1 MTTETVFALTLYSIE
16 SIIHET
22 GSCVGYSFDTGSL
35 TALKSDK
42 ANSSPLEYVIAVSS
56 VYELALT
63 EVILTGVVILP
74 PVTYQPILSVDVL
87 TSFVFNVV
95 VEEPDELVVTNL
107 LLKFTH
113 ILFFGDTGVLL
124 LL

>member
-1 MTTETVFALTLYSIE
+1 MTTLTVFALTLYSIV

-22 GSCVGYSFDTGSL
+22 GSCVGYSFETGNL
-35 TALKSDK
+35 TALKEDK
-42 ANSSPLEYVIAVSS
+42 ANSSLLEYEIAVSS

-74 PVTYQPILSVDVL
+74 PVTYQPILSVDVF

-95 VEEPDELVVTNL
+95 VEEPDELVVTNFS
-107 LLKFTH
+107 LKFTQ
-113 ILFFGDTGVLL
+113 ILFRNETGVLL